1 MLSMCEKVVVF
12 DLDDTLCKEIDYLK
26 SAYREIAHR
35 VATLQNTEEDVY
47 QNMLNRYFKGE
58 DVFQALIEDYSIS
71 FDKDMLLTMY
81 RNHMPTLCLGQET
94 QDLLDAFSQA
104 GIVMGLITDG
114 RSITQRNKIKA
125 LGLDKYIP
133 SENIIISEEF
143 GCGKPS
149 EKGYRYFMDKY
160 PDAQYWYVG
169 DNVKKDFIAPNQLG
183 WTTICLKDDGRNIH
197 HQTADVDEGYQPKK
211 VIDGLLQLLSLV

>member
-1 MLSMCEKVVVF
+1 MCEKVVVF

-35 VATLQNTEEDVY
+35 IASSQDAEAAIY
-47 QNMLNRYFKGE
+47 QCMLDNYFGGK
-58 DVFQALIEDYSIS
+58 DVFQSLIEDYAISI
-71 FDKDMLLTMY
+71 DKDTLLTMY
-81 RNHMPTLCLGQET
+81 RNHQPDLSLEQGAK
-94 QDLLDAFSQA
+94 DLLDAFSQA
-104 GIVMGLITDG
+104 GAVMGLITDG

-143 GCGKPS
+143 GCGKPP

-160 PDAQYWYVG
+160 PNAQYWYVG
-169 DNVKKDFIAPNQLG
+169 DNVKKDFIAPNLLG

-197 HQTADVDEGYQPKK
+197 GQTIEVDDVCRPKM
-211 VIDGLLQLLSLV
+211 VVDSLSELLSLV

>member
-1 MLSMCEKVVVF
+1 MCEKVVVF

-26 SAYREIAHR
+26 SAYKEIAHR
-35 VATLQNTEEDVY
+35 VSSSQDGEEGVY
-47 QNMLNRYFKGE
+47 QTMLNNYFNGK
-58 DVFQALIEDYSIS
+58 DVFLSLIEDYSIS
-71 FDKDMLLTMY
+71 LDKETLLAMY
-81 RNHMPTLCLGQET
+81 RSHVPTMCLNQGA
-94 QDLLDAFSQA
+94 QDMLDAFSQA
-104 GIVMGLITDG
+104 GVVMGVITDG

-125 LGLDKYIP
+125 LGLEKYILP
-133 SENIIISEEF
+133 ENIIISEEF

-149 EKGYRYFMDKY
+149 EKGYRYFMDRY
-160 PDAQYWYVG
+160 PGAQFWYVG
-169 DNVKKDFIAPNQLG
+169 DNVKKDFVAPNQLG